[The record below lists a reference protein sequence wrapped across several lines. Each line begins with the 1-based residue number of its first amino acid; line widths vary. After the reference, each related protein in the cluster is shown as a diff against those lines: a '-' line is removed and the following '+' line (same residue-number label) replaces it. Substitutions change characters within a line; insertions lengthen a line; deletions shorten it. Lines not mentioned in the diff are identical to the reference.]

1 MHLSILFEP
10 PDPHRAKRKQIA
22 SKLLGDNLVDSLRIV
37 PSSEVSLMVFGS
49 GTGVMVDIGLHYTK
63 IQPVYNYAAL
73 PHSTVFMP
81 LGGAHVSQV
90 LNTHLRS
97 QGIAVA
103 DSVVDRIKKHVVEV
117 RVTPADDEDPD
128 SLSCAD
134 DETFTL
140 GSRSYNISARERCLA
155 AEVLFDPLLA
165 GKQTQGLVA
174 SVAQAIQLSPIDTR
188 KQLSKN
194 ICLVGGTS
202 ALRGLR
208 ERLQTELAESSPC
221 PVSVNIPVNGTSEEQ
236 LCMYQW
242 CSYLG
247 THIFTRALDST
258 EHFTSATHFE
268 VDSKDALKQL
278 FPYD

>member
-1 MHLSILFEP
+1 
-10 PDPHRAKRKQIA
+10 
-22 SKLLGDNLVDSLRIV
+22 
-37 PSSEVSLMVFGS
+37 MVFGS
-49 GTGVMVDIGLHYTK
+49 GIGIMVDIGLHYTK

-81 LGGAHVSQV
+81 LGGAHVSQA
-90 LNTHLRS
+90 LNTHLRA

-103 DSVVDRIKKHVVEV
+103 DSVVDRIKKEVVEV
-117 RVTPADDEDPD
+117 KVAPADDEDAD
-128 SLSCAD
+128 TLSCAD

-140 GSRSYNISARERCLA
+140 GSRTYNISSRDRCLA
-155 AEVLFDPLLA
+155 AEVLFEPLLA

-174 SVAQAIQLSPIDTR
+174 SVAQAIQLSPIDAR
-188 KQLSKN
+188 RELSKN

-208 ERLQTELAESSPC
+208 ERLQAELAESSPC
-221 PVSVNIPVNGTSEEQ
+221 PVNVNVPVNGTSEEQ

-258 EHFTSATHFE
+258 DQFTTATHFE
-268 VDSKDALKQL
+268 VDSADALKQL
-278 FPYD
+278 FPQY